1 MRAQTELPA
10 IGIAFLLLTVVVVL
24 VVGAANTALTAA
36 ERPAIEQQEAAGLS
50 DQLVSQQ
57 ASITSRANVLDA
69 AALPAL
75 TASDLR
81 QEYDLSPGHDARV
94 RLDGDPIAVA
104 GDPTGVAGDPTGG
117 TTVDRLVVLE
127 RRVER
132 TLQPAFT
139 NNRSVTLP
147 RRTPNATLEIDPSA
161 GTVVRSVRADDRI
174 LLRNQSGL
182 RGEFDI
188 SLSRYETVRLSFET
202 AGVLS
207 TGDVRIVYYPAK
219 TRKATLTVTVDA

>member
-10 IGIAFLLLTVVVVL
+10 IGIAFLLLTVLVVL
-24 VVGAANTALTAA
+24 VVGAANTGLTAA
-36 ERPAIEQQEAAGLS
+36 ERPSVEQQEAASLS

-69 AALPAL
+69 MAVPAL

-81 QEYDLSPGHDARV
+81 QEYGLSPDHDASV

-104 GDPTGVAGDPTGG
+104 GDPTEG
-117 TTVDRLVVLE
+117 TTVDRLVLIE
-127 RRVER
+127 ERVER
-132 TLQPAFT
+132 TLRPAFT

-202 AGVLS
+202 AGTLS
-207 TGDVRIVYYPAK
+207 TGDVRIVYYPAE